1 MGILAKSEA
10 MKAEYL
16 IGIDPSFTNCAAAI
30 YHPATNGLQL
40 HTGDLFSVM
49 AFLNQSGVLGKC
61 IAVVEN
67 PNLDSNT
74 FGMWAM
80 MKAAIIGLMQ
90 GRVNIGTVQS
100 TFARYMKV
108 AQDIGKSKASA
119 QLLLEMFRRQSIPVL
134 EVKPSSRD
142 RADKVKNADVRFM
155 KMPTKTNAAQFATY
169 AGFPVPKSN
178 EHSRDAATLCL
189 GRNIEWAQRQLML
202 RKK

>member
-1 MGILAKSEA
+1 MTPQ
-10 MKAEYL
+10 YL

-30 YHPATNGLQL
+30 YHPATKGLQL

-49 AFLNQSGVLGKC
+49 AFLNGSGVLGKC
-61 IAVVEN
+61 IVVCEN

-90 GRVNIGTVQS
+90 GRVNIVTVQS
-100 TFARYMKV
+100 IFARCMKV

-119 QLLLEMFRRQSIPVL
+119 QLLIEMLHRQQIPVL

-169 AGFPVPKSN
+169 CGFVPPKSN
-178 EHSRDAATLCL
+178 EHSRDGATLVV
-189 GRNIEWAQRQLML
+189 GRNIEWAQRQLTL
-202 RKK
+202 RQPK

>member
-1 MGILAKSEA
+1 MTPQ
-10 MKAEYL
+10 YL

-30 YHPATNGLQL
+30 YHPTIKTLQL

-49 AFLNQSGVLGKC
+49 TFLNGSGVLGKC
-61 IAVVEN
+61 IVVCEN

-74 FGMWAM
+74 FGMWAFFKQALQGNRD
-80 MKAAIIGLMQ
+80 MKTLQ
-90 GRVNIGTVQS
+90 GQFGIC
-100 TFARYMKV
+100 MKR

-119 QLLLEMFRRQSIPVL
+119 ELILEMFRRQSIPVL

-155 KMPTKTNAAQFATY
+155 KMPTKTNAAQFAAY
-169 AGFPVPKSN
+169 CGFAPPKSN
-178 EHSRDAATLCL
+178 EHNRDASTLVV

-202 RKK
+202 RRPK

>member
-1 MGILAKSEA
+1 MTP
-10 MKAEYL
+10 EYL
-16 IGIDPSFTNCAAAI
+16 VGIDPSFTNCAAAI
-30 YHPATNGLQL
+30 YHPATRGLQL

-49 AFLNQSGVLGKC
+49 AFLNSSGVLGKC
-61 IAVVEN
+61 IVVCEN

-74 FGMWAM
+74 FGMWAFFKQALTTNRDLKTLQGQFGIC
-80 MKAAIIGLMQ
+80 MK
-90 GRVNIGTVQS
+90 R
-100 TFARYMKV
+100 

-119 QLLLEMFRRQSIPVL
+119 ELLIEMFRRQSIPVL

-142 RADKVKNADVRFM
+142 RADKVKNADVRLM
-155 KMPTKTNAAQFATY
+155 KMPTKTNAAQFAAY

-178 EHSRDAATLCL
+178 EHNRDAATLIL